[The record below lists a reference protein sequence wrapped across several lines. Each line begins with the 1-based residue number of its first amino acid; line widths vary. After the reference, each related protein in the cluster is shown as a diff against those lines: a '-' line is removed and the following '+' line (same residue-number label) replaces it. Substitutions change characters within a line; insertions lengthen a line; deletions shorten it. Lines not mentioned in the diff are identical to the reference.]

1 MDELKRRLTQSEL
14 ISPSSE
20 AVSSFLQTLSGAPT
34 FTDNFGTTYSQSW
47 ETDDRQGM
55 SIKQEMTFEPF
66 FSPDSGMVSS
76 GLDSMTQSIGSH
88 MNSDVVGYD
97 SLSLS
102 SSEVKV
108 DVKHEDITDDEMG
121 TNPEPSKPSRSI
133 DASDGKLKKEAEV
146 NREFEEDQNVM
157 FECQRESG
165 VKLEMKMDTKME
177 PATEEKM
184 KKDPEVDERTSSAE
198 LRSRPPDNRQMSS
211 AKLNN
216 KPGKK
221 GF

>member
-1 MDELKRRLTQSEL
+1 MDQLKRRLTQSEL
-14 ISPSSE
+14 ISPSSQ

-34 FTDNFGTTYSQSW
+34 FTSNFGTTYSQSW
-47 ETDDRQGM
+47 EKDDRQGM

-66 FSPDSGMVSS
+66 FSPDSGIVSS
-76 GLDSMTQSIGSH
+76 GLDSVNQSIGSH
-88 MNSDVVGYD
+88 MNSDLVGYD

-102 SSEVKV
+102 SEVKL

-121 TNPEPSKPSRSI
+121 TNLEPSKPSQSI
-133 DASDGKLKKEAEV
+133 DASDGKLKKETEV
-146 NREFEEDQNVM
+146 NRDFEEDQDVA

-165 VKLEMKMDTKME
+165 IKLETKMDTKME
-177 PATEEKM
+177 STTEEMM
-184 KKDPEVDERTSSAE
+184 KKDPEVDEQISSAE
-198 LRSRPPDNRQMSS
+198 LRSKPSDNRQTTT
-211 AKLNN
+211 AKHNN